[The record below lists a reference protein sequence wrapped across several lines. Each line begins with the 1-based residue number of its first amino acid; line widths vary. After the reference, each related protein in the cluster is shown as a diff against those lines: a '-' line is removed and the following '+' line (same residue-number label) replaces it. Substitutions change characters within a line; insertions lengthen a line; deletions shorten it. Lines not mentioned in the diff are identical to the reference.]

1 MRARIAELEADLK
14 QDDDSRQDKLK
25 RVKLECD
32 SDAGP
37 SSDGASG
44 SGGLNVHDGWRR
56 GWFGL

>member
-44 SGGLNVHDGWRR
+44 SGAV
-56 GWFGL
+56 